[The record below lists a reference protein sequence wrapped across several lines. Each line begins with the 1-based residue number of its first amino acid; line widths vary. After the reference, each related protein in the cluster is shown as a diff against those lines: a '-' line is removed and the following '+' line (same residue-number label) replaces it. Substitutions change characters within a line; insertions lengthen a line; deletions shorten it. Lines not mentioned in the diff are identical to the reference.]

1 MLPTDD
7 KARKALPIL
16 TFLTEY
22 FPDVIVELTKLCVQG
37 NIQHNPELAP
47 TDIKWAREK
56 STDQMNTAFRHM
68 FDRKRGV
75 HFDSDG
81 QRHIIKSVWRN
92 MAQAQLDIEAAR
104 QDALGEAATSGM
116 DDDVKRFT
124 PLPAMKRGDE
134 IVRKGQI
141 WRCFAGEVA
150 STRTRIACKCGWC
163 GEVGDL
169 KRATAR
175 THPFCPDCGA

>member
-7 KARKALPIL
+7 KLRKALPIF
-16 TFLTEY
+16 TFLVEY

-68 FDRKRGV
+68 FDRARGL

-81 QRHIIKSVWRN
+81 VRHIIKAVWRN
-92 MAQAQLDIEAAR
+92 MAQAQLDIEAHKAVPY
-104 QDALGEAATSGM
+104 AVSGVTELTEAERNAGLMPDHSPKYCGHG
-116 DDDVKRFT
+116 FT
-124 PLPAMKRGDE
+124 
-134 IVRKGQI
+134 V
-141 WRCFAGEVA
+141 
-150 STRTRIACKCGWC
+150 CKVC
-163 GEVGDL
+163 
-169 KRATAR
+169 KF
-175 THPFCPDCGA
+175 P